1 MLTSTGDGER
11 WGNFMMNQHQPR
23 RGWTVAGLFIAMAG
37 LPLLMGSYRLL
48 VGAPASELPILLRE
62 GGVFLLLG
70 ALLWIVTRG
79 ERLPLS
85 SVGLTINQPG
95 RTALMGLGVSVA
107 LLAGTF
113 AALGLIGALGL
124 SYGGEA
130 KGAFVTPIWLKL
142 LIVLRAGLVEE
153 IFYRGYAMDRLAALT
168 GSRLVAALVPLAAF
182 TLSHAN
188 GGIAG
193 MLIALILGGILTGFY
208 AWKRNLPAVILAHFL
223 IDFIPNILLPLLG
236 AD

>member
-1 MLTSTGDGER
+1 MIE
-11 WGNFMMNQHQPR
+11 QHQTG
-23 RGWTVAGLFIAMAG
+23 RGWTVAGLCIAMAG
-37 LPLLMGSYRLL
+37 LPLLMGNYRLL
-48 VGAPASELPILLRE
+48 VGTPVSELPILLRE
-62 GGVFLLLG
+62 GAAFLLLG
-70 ALLWIVTRG
+70 ALLWIVRRG
-79 ERLPLS
+79 ERLPLAS
-85 SVGLTINQPG
+85 IGLTIERPG
-95 RTALMGLGVSVA
+95 RTALMGLGLGVA

-113 AALGLIGALGL
+113 GALGLISALGL

-142 LIVLRAGLVEE
+142 LIVIRAGLVEE
-153 IFYRGYAMDRLAALT
+153 IFYRGYAMDRLGALT
-168 GSRLVAALVPLAAF
+168 GSRLVAALLPLAAF

-193 MLIALILGGILTGFY
+193 MLIALILGSILTGFY
-208 AWKRNLPAVILAHFL
+208 AWKRNLPAAILAHFL